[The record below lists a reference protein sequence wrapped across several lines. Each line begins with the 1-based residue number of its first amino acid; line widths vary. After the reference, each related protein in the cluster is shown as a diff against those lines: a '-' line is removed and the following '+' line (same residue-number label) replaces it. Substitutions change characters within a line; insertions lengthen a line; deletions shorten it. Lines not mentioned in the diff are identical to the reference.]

1 MTDIIEIPAVGKD
14 GTTVGNEN
22 DLISNRMKTAG
33 TTVGNENNL
42 ISNRMKTAGTTV
54 RNENDLISTV

>member
-1 MTDIIEIPAVGKD
+1 MKTA

-33 TTVGNENNL
+33 TTVGNEN
-42 ISNRMKTAGTTV
+42 
-54 RNENDLISTV
+54 DLISTV